1 MNKPQAIVII
11 GNIAS
16 GKTTL
21 AKKLIEQ
28 LPDFAYI
35 CLDQLRI
42 SVTESLPSLDI
53 NPVTRDRTAE
63 RIAMGMIDQKRYI
76 IFESTGASQ
85 FYHRAI
91 FRMRDKFQVFTVKL
105 MADTDTLY
113 ARYLERRERG
123 QFQLQPAHTGSL
135 PMRDLI
141 ERQQN
146 VIKGIYAD
154 YTLSTIE
161 THPRNILLSVMTA
174 YAATQAKTA

>member
-21 AKKLIEQ
+21 AKKLVEQ
-28 LPDFAYI
+28 LPDFTYV
-35 CLDQLRI
+35 CLDDIRVGI
-42 SVTESLPSLDI
+42 ADTNPDI
-53 NPVTRDRTAE
+53 NPVSRDRQAE
-63 RIAMGMIDQKRYI
+63 AQAMKMMDQHRYV
-76 IFESTGASQ
+76 IFESTGANL

-91 FRMRDKFQVFTVKL
+91 LRMRDKFQVFTVKL
-105 MADTDTLY
+105 MADTETLY
-113 ARYLERRERG
+113 ERYLGRP
-123 QFQLQPAHTGSL
+123 QFQLQPAHAKAT